1 MEIPKPIQID
11 IDQIFKDKN
20 PRVYRFLPK
29 FILNWVKRTIH
40 QNEINEVLAGSTTI
54 KDVDFANYSLDS
66 LKVTRSST
74 GLENIPKTGGVIVA
88 ANHPL
93 GGLDGMAL
101 IAECAKIR
109 PDVRFIV
116 NDILLKLPNFETV
129 FVGVNKVGNK
139 QREQLQKIEELYA
152 KGYCVLIFPAGLC
165 SRKIKGTI
173 TDLIWQK
180 SFIVRAKKYHLPI
193 VPCFIEGQNS
203 NRFYRLANWRKKLGI
218 KANLEMFFLPDEM
231 FKQKGKQIK
240 MHFAKPVAPETWSS
254 VKTADQWAQELK
266 NFVYSLNS
274 SSDRVF
280 QQS

>member
-1 MEIPKPIQID
+1 MEPQKPIQID
-11 IDQIFKDKN
+11 IDKIFKDKN
-20 PRVYRFLPK
+20 PRLYRFLPK
-29 FILNWVKRTIH
+29 FILKWVKRTIH
-40 QNEINEVLAGSTTI
+40 QNEINEVLADSTEI

-66 LKVTRSST
+66 LDVTRSST
-74 GLENIPKTGGVIVA
+74 GLENIPKTGGVIIA

-129 FVGVNKVGNK
+129 FVGVNKLGSN

-165 SRKIKGTI
+165 SRKINGTI
-173 TDLIWQK
+173 TDLSWQK

-203 NRFYRLANWRKKLGI
+203 KRFYRLANWRKKLGI
-218 KANLEMFFLPDEM
+218 KANIEMFFLPDEM

-240 MHFAKPVAPETWSS
+240 MHFAKPIPSETWSS

-266 NFVYSLNS
+266 NFVYSINT
-274 SSDRVF
+274 SSDKVF
-280 QQS
+280 QHS